1 MVRGLGH
8 AGLVVGH
15 LPKRRFR
22 HLLPIL
28 RCRCGAYHQ
37 RCSSSVLNLVLQ
49 NHTDWELT
57 KQFVIEQLQVALLT
71 DSQKAVLPLSV
82 ADGVVNNFDDV
93 SYNKGGSIFRMV
105 HYILGLENF
114 QKGLTDYMSAQYV
127 DFERTRGE

>member
-1 MVRGLGH
+1 MS
-8 AGLVVGH
+8 
-15 LPKRRFR
+15 F
-22 HLLPIL
+22 
-28 RCRCGAYHQ
+28 
-37 RCSSSVLNLVLQ
+37 SVLNLVLQ

-127 DFERTRGE
+127 DFETTRRE